1 MGFGWLFIGSV
12 IGINFV
18 YNGFTD
24 IISFLFILYAL
35 LLLSRHNKY
44 FKSSLYAI
52 IPLCIAGLCF
62 FVFELLTMLDISVV
76 SDKELIYSYYAVL
89 SSLLKLVYTA
99 LLLKGIEKLAF
110 ELDIPSIRVRAFRNR
125 LFIYLYYVLQ
135 ICTELNG
142 DAFAKFAPYAVLPV
156 MLFGLV
162 CLILN
167 AILFYSCYMWI
178 CLEGEEAMEPKESR
192 FTFLNRLHKTESK
205 IEDRILEQKK
215 AEREIKTQNKNKRKK
230 K

>member
-24 IISFLFILYAL
+24 IISFLFTLYAL

-89 SSLLKLVYTA
+89 SALLKLVYTA
-99 LLLKGIEKLAF
+99 LLLKGIENLAF

-142 DAFAKFAPYAVLPV
+142 DAFAKFARYAVLPV

-178 CLEGEEAMEPKESR
+178 CLEGDEDMERKESR
-192 FTFLNRLHKTESK
+192 FSFLNKLYNTESK
-205 IEDRILEQKK
+205 IEERIVEQKK
-215 AEREIKTQNKNKRKK
+215 AERQSKKQNKRKK

>member
-24 IISFLFILYAL
+24 IISFLLILYAL

-62 FVFELLTMLDISVV
+62 FVFEFLTILDIELV
-76 SDKELIYSYYAVL
+76 SNKELIYSYYAIL
-89 SSLLKLVYTA
+89 SAILKLIYTA
-99 LLLKGIEKLAF
+99 LLLKGIETLAF
-110 ELDIPSIRVRAFRNR
+110 ELDIPNIRVRAFRNR

-135 ICTELNG
+135 ICTELNNE
-142 DAFAKFAPYAVLPV
+142 AFAKFARYAILPV
-156 MLFGLV
+156 MLFGFV

-167 AILFYSCYMWI
+167 AVLFYSCYMWI
-178 CLEGEEAMEPKESR
+178 CLEGDEDMERKESK
-192 FTFLNRLHKTESK
+192 FSFLNKLHNTESK
-205 IEDRILEQKK
+205 IEERIVNQKE
-215 AEREIKTQNKNKRKK
+215 AERHSKEQNKNKRKK